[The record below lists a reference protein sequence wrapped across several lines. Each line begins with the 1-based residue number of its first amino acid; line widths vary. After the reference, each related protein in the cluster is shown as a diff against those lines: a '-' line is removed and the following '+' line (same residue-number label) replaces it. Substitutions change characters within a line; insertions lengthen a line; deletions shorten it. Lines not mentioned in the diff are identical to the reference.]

1 MPIWLGGNTWVVATG
16 WGIARWDG
24 GKYDV
29 FRYPRLGAGDPPEL
43 DLFAVVADD
52 GTLALVRRAAEA
64 PALWR
69 LGEAGGEVVP
79 CTCPPLLAAVGTGG
93 GELIVVAEES
103 AGGRRRAVLRRAR
116 VDGDRIVLGEAIG
129 LPAVKRVPLR
139 DKRADEVLFAED
151 RPDGELA
158 AYDRY
163 GPDAAIRVSE
173 SPHGIAITGAYASHV
188 IVLDRATG
196 APRFAVRVHAV
207 AAEDDLFALAVPQGV
222 LVTVSAGRRQ
232 ASYSLIDPA
241 GTVLG
246 TCKEL
251 GKTVP
256 TGARTEGVF
265 CGETVEIAS
274 DDRLWTLALP
284 ALRPRKHPGGGD
296 AFPIAHAVTAD
307 GARLVAYAAT
317 SFEKP
322 QSWRLVHTPG
332 GTGRRRGREVQTPDF
347 RPPPEPAS
355 PAQPA
360 RVVGPAAFGL
370 VAEKVPWQVAVGA
383 EAELRLDL
391 SNRGGPVKGIF
402 VELTGDMVG
411 KTVAPIEVVAGDQV
425 AAFAGTRAELTELAL
440 DPGYVEPTGKRPRQ
454 APPLPPPP
462 SVSVV
467 IRVRGADAGS
477 GLLMV
482 RIGALAGG
490 ATAMQGRGITVG

>member
-1 MPIWLGGNTWVVATG
+1 MPLWLGGNTWVVATG

-24 GKYDV
+24 AKYDV

-43 DLFAVVADD
+43 ELFAVADDD
-52 GTLALVRRAAEA
+52 GTLALVRRAGEA
-64 PALWR
+64 TALWR
-69 LGEAGGEVVP
+69 IGAAGGEVGP
-79 CTCPPLLAAVGTGG
+79 CECPPVLAAVGTGG
-93 GELIVVAEES
+93 GALIVVAEES
-103 AGGRRRAVLRRAR
+103 AGGGERRAVVRRAR
-116 VDGDRIVLGEAIG
+116 VDGDRVVLGDPIA
-129 LPAVKRVPLR
+129 LPAARRVALAR
-139 DKRADEVLFAED
+139 AGEFRADRA
-151 RPDGELA
+151 DGELA
-158 AYDRY
+158 RYDRY
-163 GPDAAIRVSE
+163 GAHCAIRIAE
-173 SPHGIAITGAYASHV
+173 SPHGITITGVHASHV

-196 APRFAVRVHAV
+196 AAQFVLRLPAL

-222 LVTVSAGRRQ
+222 LVTRSLARRE
-232 ASYSLIDPA
+232 AHYALIDPA
-241 GTVLG
+241 GEVVG
-246 TCKEL
+246 SCDEL
-251 GKTVP
+251 GKAAP
-256 TGARTEGVF
+256 TGARSEGVF

-284 ALRPRKHPGGGD
+284 TLRPRKHPGGGD
-296 AFPIAHAVTAD
+296 AFPIAHGVTAD

-317 SFEKP
+317 NLEKP

-332 GTGRRRGREVQTPDF
+332 GSGRRRGREVNMPDF

-360 RVVGPAAFGL
+360 RVVGAAALGL
-370 VAEKVPWQVAVGA
+370 VAEKTPWQVAVGA

-402 VELTGDMVG
+402 VELTGDTVG
-411 KTVAPIEVVAGDQV
+411 KTVAPIEIVAGDQV
-425 AAFAGTRAELTELAL
+425 APFAGSRAELADLAL

-467 IRVRGADAGS
+467 IRVRGAGAGS